1 MRRVEYDKG
10 WLSISEQL
18 EKLIGRGLE
27 VPDRDAAA
35 ELLRTVGY
43 YRLTGYLYPFRNSLD
58 IEVSSGF
65 LRVEVLSDY
74 REGTSIEHARLLLDF
89 DRELR
94 MLVLEAVER
103 IEIALRTQLA
113 HSVGKFGPFAH
124 ENQATFVERF
134 TEARI
139 DSNGGEKLPSK
150 LTEWRER
157 VAARVDSSDEAFVQ
171 HFRSKYDGE
180 MPIWALAEVLELGQI
195 ARLYDGLRND
205 IATEMAAAFN
215 VPSKKL
221 MNSWVQSVNYVRN
234 ISAHHARL
242 FNRKLVAS
250 PKRPNPNQIPLLAHL
265 SDPNSPKQFG
275 TYNALAI
282 MAYIL
287 RSIDPKGNWS
297 ARVAEHLKAFP
308 SVPNLTVDAMGL
320 RSEWLETVLW
330 TD

>member
-1 MRRVEYDKG
+1 MEYDKG

-27 VPDRDAAA
+27 VPNRVTAA

-43 YRLTGYLYPFRNSLD
+43 YRLTGYLYPFRNSVD
-58 IEVSSGF
+58 VEVSPGVH
-65 LRVEVLSDY
+65 RVRVLDDY

-113 HSVGKFGPFAH
+113 HSVGKSGPFAH
-124 ENQATFVERF
+124 ETKAIFVEKF
-134 TEARI
+134 TEVRI
-139 DSNGGEKLPSK
+139 DAKSGEEIPSK

-157 VAARVDSSDEAFVQ
+157 VANRVQSSDEAFVQ
-171 HFRSKYDGE
+171 HFRTKYDGE

-205 IATEMAAAFN
+205 IATEIAAAFN
-215 VPSKKL
+215 VSSKKL
-221 MNSWVQSVNYVRN
+221 MNSWVQSINYVRN

-242 FNRKLVAS
+242 FNRKLVAA
-250 PKRPNPNQIPLLAHL
+250 PKRPNRSQVSLLAHL
-265 SDPNSPKQFG
+265 SDPNPPKQFG
-275 TYNALAI
+275 MYNVLAI
-282 MAYIL
+282 MAYLL
-287 RSIDPKGNWS
+287 RSIDPKGSWS
-297 ARVAEHLKAFP
+297 ARVAEHLRAFP
-308 SVPNLTVDAMGL
+308 SVPNLTIEAMGL
-320 RSEWLETVLW
+320 RSEWLETELW
-330 TD
+330 A